1 MGQLYASYDNAG
13 NITGFFDTDINPA
26 AQIPA
31 QAIEITEAEWLDC
44 ISNQGLRAISPSS
57 KSIVTVTPPAIS
69 LVALQSSACNQ
80 IDAAAGTQRGKYTT
94 QVAGQNEVYQLKLNE
109 AQAYQ
114 KATSPVATD
123 YPHLNAEATQT
134 NTPIATVAANVIGTY
149 NQWLPI
155 SAKIEGYRL
164 GGKQA
169 VNAATT
175 TAAVQTALNTALAN
189 LEAC

>member
-1 MGQLYASYDNAG
+1 MKLYARIENGVVAELFETAG
-13 NITGFFDTDINPA
+13 DIALLFAPGLTWVDVTGLA
-26 AQIPA
+26 AQPQQNWTYDGKA
-31 QAIEITEAEWLDC
+31 FAAPVVPVVPLT
-44 ISNQGLRAISPSS
+44 
-57 KSIVTVTPPAIS
+57 
-69 LVALQSSACNQ
+69 ALQSSACNQ

-134 NTPIATVAANVIGTY
+134 STPIATVAQNVINTY
-149 NQWLPI
+149 NQWVPI

-164 GGKQA
+164 GGKAA
-169 VNAATT
+169 VNAATD
-175 TAAVQTALNTALAN
+175 AAGVQSALNKALAN
-189 LEAC
+189 LESC